1 MIEHSWRIRA
11 AERDYCMRKRDDR
24 SRRIF
29 EFICHYTDQYGFPPT
44 LGEIAADEGYKS
56 NSGVIRHLDK
66 LEKWGWIERY
76 HGNARSIRILRRERP
91 AATSRRPNSSQRYLR
106 LR

>member
-1 MIEHSWRIRA
+1 
-11 AERDYCMRKRDDR
+11 MRKRDDR

-29 EFICHYTDQYGFPPT
+29 DFICRYTDTYGFPPT

-76 HGNARSIRILRRERP
+76 HGNARSIRILRREP
-91 AATSRRPNSSQRYLR
+91 AAARGGRANPSRRYLR

>member
-1 MIEHSWRIRA
+1 
-11 AERDYCMRKRDDR
+11 MRKRDDR

-29 EFICHYTDQYGFPPT
+29 DFICRYTEAYGFPPT

-76 HGNARSIRILRRERP
+76 HGNARSIRILRREP
-91 AATSRRPNSSQRYLR
+91 ATAKRGRPNSSHRYLQ

>member
-1 MIEHSWRIRA
+1 MRY
-11 AERDYCMRKRDDR
+11 RDNR

-29 EFICHYTDQYGFPPT
+29 AFICRYTSEYGFPPT
-44 LGEIAADEGYKS
+44 LGEIAADEGFKS

-76 HGNARSIRILRRERP
+76 HGNARSIRILRRCDG
-91 AATSRRPNSSQRYLR
+91 AAAKADNGSSSRQHFRQR
-106 LR
+106 

>member
-1 MIEHSWRIRA
+1 MKF
-11 AERDYCMRKRDDR
+11 RDNR

-29 EFICHYTDQYGFPPT
+29 VFICHYTAEYGFPPT
-44 LGEIAADEGYKS
+44 LDEIARSEGFKS

-76 HGNARSIRILRRERP
+76 HGHARSIRILRPCQSSPPKTEN
-91 AATSRRPNSSQRYLR
+91 ALISRRYVRPR
-106 LR
+106 

>member
-1 MIEHSWRIRA
+1 MKY
-11 AERDYCMRKRDDR
+11 RDNR

-29 EFICHYTDQYGFPPT
+29 EFICSYTSEYGFPPT
-44 LGEIAADEGYKS
+44 LGEIAQNEGFKS

-76 HGNARSIRILRRERP
+76 HGNARSIRILRPCEGL
-91 AATSRRPNSSQRYLR
+91 ATSADNERFSRPHFRQRL
-106 LR
+106 

>member
-1 MIEHSWRIRA
+1 MKY
-11 AERDYCMRKRDDR
+11 RDNR

-29 EFICHYTDQYGFPPT
+29 AFICRYIAEYGFPPT
-44 LGEIAADEGYKS
+44 LGEIAADEGFKS

-76 HGNARSIRILRRERP
+76 HGNARSIRILRPCRSES
-91 AATSRRPNSSQRYLR
+91 AKADNPNSSR
-106 LR
+106 LYSRRR

>member
-1 MIEHSWRIRA
+1 MKY
-11 AERDYCMRKRDDR
+11 RDNR

-29 EFICHYTDQYGFPPT
+29 VFICRYTAEYGFPPT
-44 LGEIAADEGYKS
+44 LGEIARSEGFKS

-76 HGNARSIRILRRERP
+76 HGNARSIRILRPCQSSPPNAEN
-91 AATSRRPNSSQRYLR
+91 ALISRRYVRPR
-106 LR
+106 

>member
-1 MIEHSWRIRA
+1 
-11 AERDYCMRKRDDR
+11 MRKRDDR

-29 EFICHYTDQYGFPPT
+29 DFICRYIDTYGFPPT
-44 LGEIAADEGYKS
+44 LCEIATDEGYKS

-76 HGNARSIRILRRERP
+76 HGSARSIRILRRQPETPKRHK
-91 AATSRRPNSSQRYLR
+91 PNSSHRYLR